1 MNLAIVFC
9 VAGQKDAARKYVK
22 RVLEFNPDY
31 GKGKS
36 LLEHLG
42 QDPVQCKP

>member
-9 VAGQKDAARKYVK
+9 AAGRTEVARPYLS
-22 RVLEFNPDY
+22 RVLEFNPHS
-31 GKGKS
+31 GSAKR

-42 QDPVQCKP
+42 SDPPLCKP